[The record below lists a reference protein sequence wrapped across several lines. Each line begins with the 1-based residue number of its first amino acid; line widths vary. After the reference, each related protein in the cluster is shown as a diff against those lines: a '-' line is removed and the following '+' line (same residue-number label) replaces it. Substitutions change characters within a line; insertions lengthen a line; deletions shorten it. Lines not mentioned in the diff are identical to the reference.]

1 LNSKEHFPGLDVAN
15 SPENEK
21 DFLEMDMSIEARA
34 SIADYARHV
43 TMFESE
49 EIKN

>member
-1 LNSKEHFPGLDVAN
+1 MNMP
-15 SPENEK
+15 
-21 DFLEMDMSIEARA
+21 IEARA